1 MAEDT
6 LRRLLDVQRRRLVAS
21 IMSHAER
28 ELYPDLTPDQQKAFR
43 SKVLSAVGSYHD
55 VMLDILG
62 TRDETE
68 LINLEAIELLRDVRD
83 RLAAS

>member
-1 MAEDT
+1 MAEDS
-6 LRRLLDVQRRRLVAS
+6 LRRLLDTQRRRLTAS
-21 IMSHAER
+21 IMNHAER
-28 ELYPDLTPDQQKAFR
+28 ELYPDLTVDQQKAFR
-43 SKVLSAVGSYHD
+43 HKVLTAIGSYHD